1 MRKLISVTAATLL
14 LVSCSNGPEMGKP
27 SAAQPGAQ
35 RDLNLA
41 SQAGTEPLVLSAVER
56 QSLTRPASKGRGKVR
71 LVTEVRTAV
80 PRAEGT
86 ETVATATELTP
97 APAPEVL
104 PESPASP
111 PVETQVAAGA
121 GHALAPGQTV
131 SSIPAAGMGTGD
143 PPAIQTIARGGSGF
157 MVRRPDDNCAPHGGV
172 IAINRVYPSQG
183 GFRRF

>member
-1 MRKLISVTAATLL
+1 MRKLLSVTAATLL
-14 LVSCSNGPEMGKP
+14 LVSCSNGPDMGKP
-27 SAAQPGAQ
+27 TETGAA
-35 RDLNLA
+35 RDLNMA
-41 SQAGTEPLVLSAVER
+41 SQAGSEPLVLSAVER
-56 QSLTRPASKGRGKVR
+56 QSLTRPAAKGQGKVK
-71 LVTEVRTAV
+71 LVAKAPAAV
-80 PRAEGT
+80 PHPEAE
-86 ETVATATELTP
+86 ETAATAMELTP

-157 MVRRPDDNCAPHGGV
+157 MVRRPDDTCAPHGGV